1 MYKIIDD
8 EVKIDTLIKEVA
20 DEAAGAIVTFLG
32 VTRGI
37 EGDKRVSYL
46 DYDAYKEM
54 AEDKLKEIGEET
66 KKKFDIC
73 HISVVHRV
81 GKLGVGEAS
90 VGIAVS
96 SPHRAE
102 GFEACKYIM
111 DRIKE
116 IAPIW
121 KKEVWNGGEKW
132 KGKE

>member
-37 EGDKRVSYL
+37 EGDKRVTYL

-66 KKKFDIC
+66 KKKFSIC

-81 GKLGVGEAS
+81 GRLGVGEAS

-121 KKEVWNGGEKW
+121 KKEVWDGGEKW